1 MEITNQL
8 NMTTREFSYLY
19 SWYACTVLYCT
30 VTVLYV
36 LHRYAWPNVI
46 LPIGVILSHHQPT
59 IV

>member
-19 SWYACTVLYCT
+19 SWYACIVLYCT
-30 VTVLYV
+30 VTVLNV

-46 LPIGVILSHHQPT
+46 LPIGSDT
-59 IV
+59 

>member
-19 SWYACTVLYCT
+19 SWYA
-30 VTVLYV
+30 
-36 LHRYAWPNVI
+36 WPNVI